1 MSAEQPALTDLTIA
15 EFLERLAAGE
25 PTPGGG
31 SAAALAG
38 ALAAA
43 LASMV
48 CNFTVGKD
56 EFAGVAAEV
65 ERVLDETEAA
75 RAGLEFGIEADAAA
89 FGTVARAYRLPRAS
103 DAERE
108 ARRAAIRSAS
118 MGAARAPLEVARLTA
133 RVLDLCER
141 LAEIGNP
148 RVLSDVVVAALMAR
162 AALHGAACNVEINL
176 PQLKGDAFADEA
188 RAELKHLLDG
198 RDAQVKMILVRV
210 SHRK

>member
-1 MSAEQPALTDLTIA
+1 MPDQPALIDLTIA
-15 EFLERLAAGE
+15 DFLERLAAGE

-56 EFAGVAAEV
+56 EFADVAEEV
-65 ERVLDETEAA
+65 GRILDETEAA
-75 RAGLEFGIEADAAA
+75 RAGLEFGVDADAAA
-89 FGTVARAYRLPRAS
+89 FGSVARAYKLPRGTE
-103 DAERE
+103 AEQE
-108 ARRAAIRSAS
+108 RRGEAIRSAS

-141 LAEIGNP
+141 
-148 RVLSDVVVAALMAR
+148 
-162 AALHGAACNVEINL
+162 
-176 PQLKGDAFADEA
+176 
-188 RAELKHLLDG
+188 
-198 RDAQVKMILVRV
+198 
-210 SHRK
+210 

>member
-1 MSAEQPALTDLTIA
+1 MPDQPALTDLSIA
-15 EFLERLAAGE
+15 DFLERLAAGE

-56 EFAGVAAEV
+56 EFADVAEEV
-65 ERVLDETEAA
+65 GRILDETEAA
-75 RAGLEFGIEADAAA
+75 RAGLEFGIEADASA
-89 FGTVARAYRLPRAS
+89 FGTVAQAYKLPRATQ
-103 DAERE
+103 AERE
-108 ARRAAIRSAS
+108 TRGDAIRSAS

-141 LAEIGNP
+141 LVEIGNP
-148 RVLSDVVVAALMAR
+148 RVLSDVTVATLIAR
-162 AALHGAACNVEINL
+162 AALHGAACNVEVNL
-176 PQLKGDAFADEA
+176 PQLKGDAFGDEA
-188 RAELKHLLDG
+188 KKEIDHLLEG
-198 RDAQVKMILVRV
+198 RDAQVKVILARA